1 MKEEILK
8 LVSALGEAGA
18 DSGVLDALCA
28 AACQKLDGMLADGV
42 TARDC
47 ADAYVPAAAW
57 LVLDWL
63 QASKG
68 LDGITALSAGDMTVR
83 REGGSREHSLEQR
96 AMELMAPWRKDKN
109 FVFQGV
115 RG

>member
-1 MKEEILK
+1 MKDEILN
-8 LVSALGEAGA
+8 LVSALGAAGA

-28 AACQKLDGMLADGV
+28 AACSKLDGMLADGV
-42 TARDC
+42 TAEDC
-47 ADAYVPAAAW
+47 AEAYVPAAAW
-57 LVLDWL
+57 LVMDWL

-68 LDGITALSAGDMTVR
+68 LDGVTSLSAGDMTVR
-83 REGGSREHSLEQR
+83 RESGSLEQR
-96 AMELMAPWRKDKN
+96 AMELMGPYLKDRS